1 MHVSLFVFKL
11 HNSLPSNPPT
21 RATAYYIC
29 LRKLI
34 IIENMQYLS
43 LSKSFHIPTTILST
57 ISITALVHCP
67 HLSKSSIEHRLVCP
81 SFFNNSSNN
90 HFTRMRGPQCWG
102 GGQILWHL
110 FIGGFLV
117 NERILFPPKC
127 Q

>member
-21 RATAYYIC
+21 RATTYYIC

-67 HLSKSSIEHRLVCP
+67 HLSKSSIVHRLVCP
-81 SFFNNSSNN
+81 SFLTTLVITILQECGDPSV
-90 HFTRMRGPQCWG
+90 G
-102 GGQILWHL
+102 GGLENPLGDGICVHEIN
-110 FIGGFLV
+110 FYYKTGY
-117 NERILFPPKC
+117 
-127 Q
+127 